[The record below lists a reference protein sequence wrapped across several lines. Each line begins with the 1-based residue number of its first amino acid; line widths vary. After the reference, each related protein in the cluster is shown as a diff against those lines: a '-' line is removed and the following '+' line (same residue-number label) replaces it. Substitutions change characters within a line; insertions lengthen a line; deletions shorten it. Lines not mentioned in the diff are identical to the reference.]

1 LYQLAEHLHK
11 TVDEIMEM
19 SASEFVGWGE
29 YLKLK
34 DKRSKMHGKR

>member
-1 LYQLAEHLHK
+1 
-11 TVDEIMEM
+11 M